1 MPATVTVSDEVLE
14 QLRPLFSKVEGQCEV
29 WTDEEVLTR
38 MLIRGVMAYGS
49 TAGLP
54 FAETSALA
62 STLRE
67 AITAA

>member
-1 MPATVTVSDEVLE
+1 MTTTLHVPEEALA
-14 QLRPLFSKVEGQCEV
+14 QLRPLFSQVEGSCEV

-62 STLRE
+62 AALRQT
-67 AITAA
+67 ITAD